1 MLAVSLTT
9 VEQLAVTGVVIG
21 CIYALIALGFNVIFN
36 ATGLLNFAQGDF
48 LLFGGLLLYATSHTF
63 DLPLVPAIL
72 LAVAGVG
79 ALGGIVQLGVMRQVR
94 GEGLIGAGTALLGVS
109 FLFTAVASW
118 IWGVDP
124 LPVPEFTPG
133 PAYSVGN
140 VYITR
145 QQVWVV
151 GVTVLVVL
159 LFQLFYQRTRLGIAM
174 RAAALNPGAARGVG
188 ISVEW
193 MALLA
198 LIIGAALAGVGGVL
212 VTPITGVVVGG
223 GLVFVVKGFT
233 AAILGGLGDSRGAI
247 VGGITLGLVE
257 SVSAAFISSGYQ
269 EAVPMVVLILV
280 FIIRPGGILG
290 VGLASRA

>member
-9 VEQLAVTGVVIG
+9 VEQLAVTGVVVG
-21 CIYALIALGFNVIFN
+21 CIYALVALGFNVIFN
-36 ATGLLNFAQGDF
+36 ATGLLNFAQGEF
-48 LLFGGLLLYATSHTF
+48 LLFGGFMLYAGSYTF
-63 DLPLVPAIL
+63 DLPLIPAIL
-72 LAVAGVG
+72 FALAAVG
-79 ALGGIVQLGVMRQVR
+79 AIGAVVQLGVMRLVR
-94 GEGLIGAGTALLGVS
+94 GEGLIGGGTALLGVS
-109 FLFTAVASW
+109 FLSIAVASW

-133 PAYSVGN
+133 APFSAGDV
-140 VYITR
+140 VITR

-151 GVTVLVVL
+151 GVTVGVVL
-159 LFQLFYQRTRLGIAM
+159 LFTLFYQRTTLGISM
-174 RAAALNPGAARGVG
+174 RAAALNAGAARGVG

-198 LIIGAALAGVGGVL
+198 FIIGAALAGVGGML

-223 GLVFVVKGFT
+223 GLLFVVKGFT
-233 AAILGGLGDSRGAI
+233 AAMLGGLGDSRGAI
-247 VGGITLGLVE
+247 VGGLTLGLLE

-269 EAVPMVVLILV
+269 EAIPMAVLIIV
-280 FIIRPGGILG
+280 FMVRPGGILG